1 MRGLISYLIGF
12 MGLWVVNYFIV
23 LGLEVGGGKSGT
35 CTVLDCR
42 FMLMVGGCE

>member
-12 MGLWVVNYFIV
+12 MGLWVVNYCFV

-35 CTVLDCR
+35 CTRTVL
-42 FMLMVGGCE
+42 